1 MATELGIA
9 LLGAGTVGA
18 AVARELDV
26 HADRLAHRSGGPL
39 VLRRLA
45 ERDPARVRALRLD
58 GVTVGDDAEA
68 AVTDPD
74 VDIVVELLGGLDPAA
89 GLLETA
95 LGRGLAAVTANK
107 AVIAT
112 TGRRLAAAVRPGSG
126 GLAFEA
132 AVGAA
137 MPVLA
142 MLRDSLQGDE
152 VHSVTAVINGTTN
165 HILRRLEAGD
175 SFDRAVAEAQEKGY
189 AEADPSADLDGHDAA
204 QKLCILAWFAM
215 GADVTPDQVQRRGIR
230 GIEPEDLRAA
240 GGLGAVVRLVARA
253 ERSTT
258 GLELTVQ
265 PTLVPH
271 PGHPFGDL
279 EGADN
284 AVLVES
290 DLAGRLLLRGRGAGA
305 AAAAS
310 AVLSD
315 LVVVARARRE
325 GRIVPLP
332 AAVPV
337 RVRDAASSTSGAWLR
352 FRLAEVGVGTA
363 GDARRVLEQAGV
375 TVERTAE
382 GVAEGEIMVL
392 TGPTSRSTLARA
404 LGALGAAGA
413 PASAVQAMDRL
424 EPLA

>member
-1 MATELGIA
+1 MAKELGIA

-18 AVARELDV
+18 TVARELDV
-26 HADRLAHRSGGPL
+26 HAERLAQRSGGPL

-45 ERDPARVRALRLD
+45 ERDPARIRALRLD

-68 AVTDPD
+68 AVTAPD
-74 VDIVVELLGGLDPAA
+74 VDIVVELLGGIEPAT

-112 TGRRLAAAVRPGSG
+112 SGRRLAAAVRPGSG

-152 VHSVTAVINGTTN
+152 VRSITAVINGTTN
-165 HILRRLEAGD
+165 HILRRLEEGD
-175 SFDRAVAEAQEKGY
+175 GFDRAVAEAQEKGY
-189 AEADPSADLDGHDAA
+189 AEADPSNDLDGHDAA

-215 GADVTPDQVQRRGIR
+215 GADVAPDRVQRRGIR
-230 GIEPEDLRAA
+230 GIEAGDLRAA
-240 GGLGAVVRLVARA
+240 GGLGAAVRLVARA
-253 ERSTT
+253 ERSAA

-265 PTLVPH
+265 PTLVPR
-271 PGHPFGDL
+271 PGHPLGGL

-305 AAAAS
+305 GAAAS

-315 LVVVARARRE
+315 LVAVARAHRE
-325 GRIVPLP
+325 GRVVPLP
-332 AAVPV
+332 PAAPV
-337 RVRDAASSTSGAWLR
+337 SLLDAEASRSGAWLR
-352 FRLAEVGVGTA
+352 LRLTGGGGGAA
-363 GDARRVLEQAGV
+363 GDARRTLEQAGV
-375 TVERTAE
+375 TVESITA
-382 GVAEGEIMVL
+382 GVEEGELSVL
-392 TGPTSRSTLARA
+392 IAPTSRAALAHA
-404 LGALGAAGA
+404 LEALHAVGA
-413 PASAVQAMDRL
+413 PASVAQAMDRL